1 MAVATVPVASESRPV
16 RAVTARHTIAVEPFE
31 DYRCPTVRMAVVERY
46 GGLLIG
52 VRCRDVDLLDGASLE
67 DAARSYAVMFEADY
81 VGRRAPAGM
90 HEQAHPLAGQTV
102 QLTITLDG
110 TPCAWLRV
118 ADWWDRIAGK
128 SWMVCGGSPVCL
140 EYAVHAAVAGLP
152 ADDRVV
158 YGKDTHG
165 FGRLVHVTELGEVTC

>member
-1 MAVATVPVASESRPV
+1 MAVATVPVTSESRPV
-16 RAVTARHTIAVEPFE
+16 RAVTARHTIGVEPHT

-81 VGRRAPAGM
+81 VGRRRRPGCTSRRTRSRVRRSSSSPRAGVPGR
-90 HEQAHPLAGQTV
+90 ELVG
-102 QLTITLDG
+102 LDRREVSG
-110 TPCAWLRV
+110 WTASV
-118 ADWWDRIAGK
+118 ARCVWSTRYTSA
-128 SWMVCGGSPVCL
+128 SP
-140 EYAVHAAVAGLP
+140 GLP
-152 ADDRVV
+152 ADRPRWS
-158 YGKDTHG
+158 TSRTRHG

>member
-1 MAVATVPVASESRPV
+1 MAVATVPVTSESRPV
-16 RAVTARHTIAVEPFE
+16 RAVTARHTIGVEPHT

-81 VGRRAPAGM
+81 VGHRSPAGL

-102 QLTITLDG
+102 QL
-110 TPCAWLRV
+110 V
-118 ADWWDRIAGK
+118 AQGVCLVVNWWDLLTGRFWLDCIDSPA
-128 SWMVCGGSPVCL
+128 CG
-140 EYAVHAAVAGLP
+140 EYAMHIRQSGGP
-152 ADDRVV
+152 IDNEVV
-158 YGKDTHG
+158 YVKDRHG
-165 FGRLVHVTELGEVTC
+165 FGRLVHVTELGEVAC